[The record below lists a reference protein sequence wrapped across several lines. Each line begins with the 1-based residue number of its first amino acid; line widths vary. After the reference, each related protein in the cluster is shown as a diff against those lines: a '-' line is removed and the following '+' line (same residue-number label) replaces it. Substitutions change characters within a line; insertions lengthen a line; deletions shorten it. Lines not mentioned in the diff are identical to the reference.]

1 MRRKNHSLNRPRGMV
16 LIIALIFLMLLCI
29 LALSSMQSVN
39 MQEKMAGNY
48 KDNQVAFQAA
58 EAALRN
64 GEELVRNNTLIF
76 NGTNG
81 LYDVN
86 YSGSIDWRADSI
98 IWITSA
104 SNLKSSSA
112 PRFFI
117 EKLPADYQEPE
128 TLVAG
133 EPVSDVELYRI
144 TAQGFGTTGLSQ
156 VALQSIYKK

>member
-1 MRRKNHSLNRPRGMV
+1 MV

-76 NGTNG
+76 NGRM
-81 LYDVN
+81 VCMM
-86 YSGSIDWRADSI
+86 
-98 IWITSA
+98 
-104 SNLKSSSA
+104 
-112 PRFFI
+112 
-117 EKLPADYQEPE
+117 
-128 TLVAG
+128 
-133 EPVSDVELYRI
+133 
-144 TAQGFGTTGLSQ
+144 
-156 VALQSIYKK
+156 

>member
-1 MRRKNHSLNRPRGMV
+1 M
-16 LIIALIFLMLLCI
+16 
-29 LALSSMQSVN
+29 
-39 MQEKMAGNY
+39 
-48 KDNQVAFQAA
+48 
-58 EAALRN
+58 
-64 GEELVRNNTLIF
+64 
-76 NGTNG
+76 
-81 LYDVN
+81 YDVN